1 MARQRVMLQNLLH
14 PKSQSGEATPH
25 VGMSGC
31 QPDLDARVHRKE
43 VHRSASRPLM
53 IRSSASTST
62 SRSTI
67 TCRPLAVTTSIR
79 PEPREGGCA
88 GAVGTEGSKGAQG
101 SGTTSAGTNPS
112 HDPAP
117 SRPSL

>member
-1 MARQRVMLQNLLH
+1 QRVMLQNLLH
-14 PKSQSGEATPH
+14 PKSQSGETTPH
-25 VGMSGC
+25 VGMPGC

-43 VHRSASRPLM
+43 VHHSASRPRM

-62 SRSTI
+62 SWSTI

-79 PEPREGGCA
+79 PEPRGGCCT
-88 GAVGTEGSKGAQG
+88 GAVGPEDSKGSRE
-101 SGTTSAGTNPS
+101 SGTTRAGTNPS